1 MGADI
6 VGNIALKLTES
17 IDVIEKKIRRALARE
32 ADREVKRVSGLLTNE
47 VKPII
52 AKALR
57 NSPTIQELGA
67 SGNLRGELGL
77 TSGVGPGMANEIVD
91 AIVSTIH
98 VVAKKITIMGNKF
111 AGGLNIYIQPA
122 NLRNLLELAG
132 GSYKYYSRTYKQYV
146 EIDWLDWLIRKGDAI
161 LVGQFKFEEA
171 GSKGFQGR
179 SGMGTMVRGGIWR
192 VPPLHAGTIDDNFI
206 TRAVSDEETVSS
218 ILKLIEKN
226 FK

>member
-1 MGADI
+1 MGASI
-6 VGNIALKLTES
+6 VADIALKLTES
-17 IDVIEKKIRRALARE
+17 IDVIERKIRRALARE
-32 ADREVKRVSGLLTNE
+32 ADREVKRVAGLLTTE

-57 NSPTIQELGA
+57 NSPTIQELST
-67 SGNLRGELGL
+67 SGSLRGELGL

-91 AIVSTIH
+91 SIVST
-98 VVAKKITIMGNKF
+98 VQVEAKKVTIMGNKF

-122 NLRNLLELAG
+122 GLRNLLELSG

-146 EIDWLDWLIRKGDAI
+146 EINWLDWLIRKGDAI
-161 LVGQFKFEEA
+161 LVGKFEFEEA

-179 SGMGTMVRGGIWR
+179 SGMGTMVRGGMWR

-206 TRAVSDEETVSS
+206 TRAISHTDTVNS